1 MAQVKL
7 ILLADV
13 DNLGLAGEEVH
24 VAPGYA
30 RNYLLP
36 RGLAA
41 QATPAT
47 LRLLA
52 ARKEKIEAQRKGEL
66 EAAQALA
73 VKLAEM
79 ELTILAQASHDGQ
92 LFGSVTARSISDR
105 LGEHGCKVEARLIR
119 IEEPIRKLGDY
130 TIHAR
135 LHTGFARPLRVV
147 DERLSTASAT
157 RKLAASG
164 RTSRSRRAI
173 IDQAAAVD
181 ILEQALEYEKRTGRP
196 AGREWPQGG

>member
-13 DNLGLAGEEVH
+13 DNLGLAGDHVH

-52 ARKEKIEAQRKGEL
+52 ARKEKIEAQRAEEL
-66 EAAQALA
+66 SAAKTLA
-73 VKLAEM
+73 VKLAEL
-79 ELTILAQASHDGQ
+79 ELEIPMQASADGH
-92 LFGSVTARSISDR
+92 LFGSVTARTIS
-105 LGEHGCKVEARLIR
+105 EHLTAQGCKVEARVIR
-119 IEEPIRKLGDY
+119 IEEPIRKLGDF
-130 TIHAR
+130 TVHAK
-135 LHTGFARPLRVV
+135 LHSDV
-147 DERLSTASAT
+147 
-157 RKLAASG
+157 LAEVKVKVA
-164 RTSRSRRAI
+164 
-173 IDQAAAVD
+173 QA
-181 ILEQALEYEKRTGRP
+181 
-196 AGREWPQGG
+196 